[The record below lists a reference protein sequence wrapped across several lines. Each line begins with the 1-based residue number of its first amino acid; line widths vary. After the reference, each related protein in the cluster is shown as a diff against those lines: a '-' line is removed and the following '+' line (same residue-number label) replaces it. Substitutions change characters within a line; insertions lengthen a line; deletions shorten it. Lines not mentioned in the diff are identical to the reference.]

1 MTLGSPP
8 GTGPDAE
15 PRTRIQLCGP
25 TVVERGGAR
34 LDNRLPGRQGR
45 LLFAYLVLNRHRPVG
60 RDELVEALWPR
71 RAPAAADAALNALV
85 SKLRRVLGAGSVVG
99 RSHLR
104 LVLAPGDQVDVE
116 AAADAVHRAESQ
128 VSLGAWKAAWG
139 PALVAVIVADREFLP
154 GEDTPWVA
162 EQRALMADILVRA
175 LEAYAAA
182 ALGIGGTE
190 LPAAVRAGRRLMR
203 LAPLRESG
211 YQLLMRALAEQGNV
225 AEALAVY
232 AALAETLREQL
243 GVSPCASSQAA
254 HARLLQ
260 A

>member
-1 MTLGSPP
+1 MTLGS
-8 GTGPDAE
+8 A

-34 LDNRLPGRQGR
+34 LDGRLPGRQGR
-45 LLFAYLVLNRHRPVG
+45 LLFAFLALNRHRVAS

-71 RAPAAADAALNALV
+71 RQPAAAEAALNALV
-85 SKLRRVLGAGSVVG
+85 SKLRRALGPGSVEG
-99 RSHLR
+99 RSYLR
-104 LVLAPGDQVDVE
+104 LVLGPDDQVDVE

-128 VSLGAWKAAWG
+128 VSLGAWKRAWG
-139 PALVAVIVADREFLP
+139 PALVALIIADREFLP

-162 EQRALMADILVRA
+162 EQRALMADVQVRS
-175 LEAYAAA
+175 LEAYAEAS
-182 ALGIGGTE
+182 LEIGGTE
-190 LPAAVRAGRRLMR
+190 LPGAVRAGRRLVR

-211 YQLLMRALAEQGNV
+211 YRLLMRSLAEQGNA
-225 AEALAVY
+225 AEALGVY
-232 AALAETLREQL
+232 AELSGVLREQL
-243 GVSPCASSQAA
+243 GVSPSASSQAV